1 MTHYSKSRA
10 FVPEP
15 EETLKICRGFKKL
28 TITVYDQLVEQKKKR
43 GGGELYFYYEVLHN
57 KNK

>member
-28 TITVYDQLVEQKKKR
+28 TITVYDQLVEQKKKKRR
-43 GGGELYFYYEVLHN
+43 GGALFLL
-57 KNK
+57 